1 MGLSIHRFH
10 TDAEWLS
17 LIEECRSSGLS
28 DSAWCRRNAI
38 PTSSFYTA
46 VKRLRNKACNVP
58 PRGTECMSDVH
69 EVVPVMFNEP
79 VTTFN
84 SANVFHESEPFATV
98 QIVVN
103 DYKIQISD
111 GCAKET
117 IKNTLLALKELC

>member
-1 MGLSIHRFH
+1 MGLSSHRFH

-38 PTSSFYTA
+38 PSSSFYTA
-46 VKRLRNKACNVP
+46 VKRLRNKACTVP
-58 PRGTECMSDVH
+58 PKSTEYLNDVQ
-69 EVVPVMFNEP
+69 EVVPVTFNEP

-84 SANVFHESEPFATV
+84 SANVFRESEPFATV

>member
-1 MGLSIHRFH
+1 MGLSNHRFH

-17 LIEECRSSGLS
+17 LINECRASGLS

-38 PTSSFYTA
+38 PSSTFYTA
-46 VKRLRNKACNVP
+46 VKRLRDKACAIP
-58 PRGTECMSDVH
+58 AKATEFISDVQ
-69 EVVPVMFNEP
+69 EVVPVTFNEP

-84 SANVFHESEPFATV
+84 STNVFRESEPFATV